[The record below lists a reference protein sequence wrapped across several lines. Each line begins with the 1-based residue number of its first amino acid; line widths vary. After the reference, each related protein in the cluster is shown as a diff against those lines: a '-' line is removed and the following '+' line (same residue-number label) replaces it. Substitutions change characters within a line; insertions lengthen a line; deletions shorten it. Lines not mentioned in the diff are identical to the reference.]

1 MGGMTT
7 ERSEVVK
14 SEERESTCRDEL
26 MVVARDSANVIDE
39 VDVGKSMGVNKL
51 EIASDVVGGLTV
63 ERESVGKRKSMLV
76 ANKSL
81 DVEGVSSAVL
91 ESVVATKLVAETAG
105 VVYRDGEPRMDGLS
119 MQEETTSEIE
129 KSKDIAVPT
138 YR

>member
-1 MGGMTT
+1 MD
-7 ERSEVVK
+7 ERRSTGVSE
-14 SEERESTCRDEL
+14 
-26 MVVARDSANVIDE
+26 
-39 VDVGKSMGVNKL
+39 L
-51 EIASDVVGGLTV
+51 EIASEVGVGELTV
-63 ERESVGKRKSMLV
+63 EMESIGERKGTVVGDLMSEKESVGKRKSMLV

-91 ESVVATKLVAETAG
+91 ESVVATKLVAETVG

-119 MQEETTSEIE
+119 MQEETMSELK